1 MQKDIFLV
9 DADNTLLDFHASSF
23 LAIKE
28 TLANFSIEW
37 QEEYAK
43 IFTRLND
50 SLWEMLERK
59 EITREK
65 LIKIRFPL
73 YLKELGL
80 TKIDGEEFNEKYLRL
95 LSTRP
100 LYILGAEEFLKK
112 LKKHGRVYIVTNGT
126 EWIQKSRFAI
136 LGIEKFVDGIFVSD
150 TIGADKPDPKYTKY
164 VLNGIDDFQL
174 SRAVWIGD
182 SLSADIQAAVEA
194 NIDSIWYNPAGK
206 KLKDDGIKP
215 TAIGQS
221 FSEILSILGI
231 N

>member
-1 MQKDIFLV
+1 MEKDIFLV

-28 TLANFSIEW
+28 TLASFSIEW

-80 TKIDGEEFNEKYLRL
+80 SKIDGEEFNEKYLHL

-100 LYILGAEEFLKK
+100 LYIPGAEEFLKM
-112 LKKHGRVYIVTNGT
+112 LKKYGRVYIVTNGT
-126 EWIQKSRFAI
+126 EWIQKSRFSI
-136 LGIEKFVDGIFVSD
+136 LGIEKLVDGIFVSD

-164 VLNGIDDFQL
+164 VLNAIDDFHL

-182 SLSADIQAAVEA
+182 SLSADIQAAVDA
-194 NIDSIWYNPAGK
+194 NIESIWYNQTDK
-206 KLKDDGIKP
+206 KLKEGGIKP
-215 TAIGQS
+215 TAIGRS

>member
-1 MQKDIFLV
+1 M
-9 DADNTLLDFHASSF
+9 LDFHASSF

-28 TLANFSIEW
+28 TLGSFSIEW

-65 LIKIRFPL
+65 LIKIRFPQ
-73 YLKELGL
+73 YLTELGL
-80 TKIDGEEFNEKYLRL
+80 TKIDGEEFNEKYLHL

-100 LYILGAEEFLKK
+100 LYIPGAEEFLKA
-112 LKKHGRVYIVTNGT
+112 LKKNGRVYIVTNGT
-126 EWIQKSRFAI
+126 EWIQKSRFSI
-136 LGIEKFVDGIFVSD
+136 LGIGEFVDGIFVSD

-164 VLNGIDDFQL
+164 VLDGIDGFET

-194 NIDSIWYNPAGK
+194 NIESIWYNPSDK
-206 KLKDDGIKP
+206 KLKTSKIIP
-215 TAIGQS
+215 TAIARS